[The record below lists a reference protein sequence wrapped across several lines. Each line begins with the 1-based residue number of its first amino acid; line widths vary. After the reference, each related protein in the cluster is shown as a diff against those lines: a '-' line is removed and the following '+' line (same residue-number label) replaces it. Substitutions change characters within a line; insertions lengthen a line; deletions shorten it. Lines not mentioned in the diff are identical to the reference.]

1 MESKQAVAEQ
11 RSESPAD
18 DVLDGAKPMRAD
30 ARRNRELLVSAARK
44 VFAEHGS
51 GVSME
56 AIAKHAGVGIG
67 TLYRHFP
74 NRFDI
79 VEAVYRD
86 DVEEL
91 VRAAEQTEA
100 LEPWE
105 AVEAFFEAFLRYT
118 KTKQVLLNEL
128 KQGFE
133 KNPELRSRM
142 PRADRRGLRPRGRT
156 GEGSRGRPPG
166 RQRLRPHA
174 TGEPHLHQRQHLGR
188 ADAPPHQPRPRRS
201 PRHRSGRGELA
212 PDVTTPPKTGG
223 HLAVP
228 PVSGPSAATAPGTSR
243 DGPVSGR
250 TSASTRRPL
259 TERGRYPEKVVPTAV
274 APTTGLFSLRLPE
287 DPKNSR
293 VAVVEHAAVGGR
305 QPVAQ
310 AVRCGRDAHDGLVE
324 LETPSGAFELGV
336 AVVED
341 TAVGTDQPVAL
352 AVGRRC
358 DADDRS
364 VQLACRRSSRRRWR
378 RRS

>member
-142 PRADRRGLRPRGRT
+142 RERIDAAFDVVVERAKEAGVVRQDVSGADLTQLVSPICTNASISDEQMRRLINLVLDGLR
-156 GEGSRGRPPG
+156 
-166 RQRLRPHA
+166 
-174 TGEPHLHQRQHLGR
+174 
-188 ADAPPHQPRPRRS
+188 
-201 PRHRSGRGELA
+201 
-212 PDVTTPPKTGG
+212 V
-223 HLAVP
+223 
-228 PVSGPSAATAPGTSR
+228 TAP
-243 DGPVSGR
+243 
-250 TSASTRRPL
+250 
-259 TERGRYPEKVVPTAV
+259 
-274 APTTGLFSLRLPE
+274 
-287 DPKNSR
+287 
-293 VAVVEHAAVGGR
+293 AA
-305 QPVAQ
+305 AN
-310 AVRCGRDAHDGLVE
+310 
-324 LETPSGAFELGV
+324 
-336 AVVED
+336 
-341 TAVGTDQPVAL
+341 
-352 AVGRRC
+352 
-358 DADDRS
+358 
-364 VQLACRRSSRRRWR
+364 
-378 RRS
+378 

>member
-11 RSESPAD
+11 RAESPADD

-30 ARRNRELLVSAARK
+30 ARRNRELLVSAARE

-91 VRAAEQTEA
+91 VRAAERTEA

-133 KNPELRSRM
+133 KNPDLRSRM
-142 PRADRRGLRPRGRT
+142 RERIDAAFDLVVERAQRGWGGARR
-156 GEGSRGRPPG
+156 
-166 RQRLRPHA
+166 RQRVRPHP

-188 ADAPPHQPRPRRS
+188 ADAPPHQPRPRR
-201 PRHRSGRGELA
+201 PARHRPRRGQLN
-212 PDVTTPPKTGG
+212 PGVTKPPEDGG
-223 HLAVP
+223 LSSSLAV
-228 PVSGPSAATAPGTSR
+228 SALSDRARSR
-243 DGPVSGR
+243 P
-250 TSASTRRPL
+250 
-259 TERGRYPEKVVPTAV
+259 
-274 APTTGLFSLRLPE
+274 
-287 DPKNSR
+287 
-293 VAVVEHAAVGGR
+293 VAVMAR
-305 QPVAQ
+305 
-310 AVRCGRDAHDGLVE
+310 
-324 LETPSGAFELGV
+324 
-336 AVVED
+336 
-341 TAVGTDQPVAL
+341 
-352 AVGRRC
+352 
-358 DADDRS
+358 
-364 VQLACRRSSRRRWR
+364 
-378 RRS
+378 